1 MKDTSFLSINPAQ
14 LMEFNIENAFLSLY
28 DWFCMPCGTKPRSDD
43 DKKHATFYM
52 GVGRSNVYKYTKNS
66 WLSVDDIGI
75 ELPPNTLVN
84 AEVVYEMTKEFIYQ
98 QKVLALHII
107 DAFYLGGVDISKK
120 YLRSR

>member
-1 MKDTSFLSINPAQ
+1 MNTLLKDTSFLTINPAQ

-28 DWFCMPCGTKPRSDD
+28 DWFCMPCGTNPRSDD

-52 GVGRSNVYKYTKNS
+52 GVGRSNVYTCTKNS
-66 WLSVDDIGI
+66 WVSVDDIGI

-107 DAFYLGGVDISKK
+107 DAF
-120 YLRSR
+120 